1 MKDTN
6 SEVCIMISQLRKRRG
21 VIQEWEG
28 GKEGWGWLVG
38 QDSDGE
44 ECLVRGS
51 VVVEQGEVDWDNI
64 VGQAVVYCCRR
75 QKKKGNVA
83 TKVWV
88 GREEEQAEHVNMPEH
103 VNVPEM
109 EKAVESRMAGREQ
122 VVQGRVTHWV
132 PEQEAGVIQTEE
144 GDVIV
149 TR

>member
-1 MKDTN
+1 M
-6 SEVCIMISQLRKRRG
+6 RG
-21 VIQEWEG
+21 GV
-28 GKEGWGWLVG
+28 L
-38 QDSDGE
+38 
-44 ECLVRGS
+44 
-51 VVVEQGEVDWDNI
+51 VEQVEVDWDNI

-88 GREEEQAEHVNMPEH
+88 GLEEDQAEHVNMPEH

-132 PEQEAGVIQTEE
+132 SEQEAGVIQTEE

>member
-88 GREEEQAEHVNMPEH
+88 GGEEEQAEPGWH
-103 VNVPEM
+103 
-109 EKAVESRMAGREQ
+109 KALKRRSDAARKS
-122 VVQGRVTHWV
+122 
-132 PEQEAGVIQTEE
+132 
-144 GDVIV
+144 
-149 TR
+149 

>member
-38 QDSDGE
+38 QDSSGE
-44 ECLVRGS
+44 ECLVRGG

-88 GREEEQAEHVNMPEH
+88 GLEEDQAEHVNMPEH

-122 VVQGRVTHWV
+122 KVQGRVTHWV

>member
-1 MKDTN
+1 MKDTY

-38 QDSDGE
+38 QDSGGE
-44 ECLVRGS
+44 ECLVRGG

-88 GREEEQAEHVNMPEH
+88 GLEEDQAEHVNMPEH